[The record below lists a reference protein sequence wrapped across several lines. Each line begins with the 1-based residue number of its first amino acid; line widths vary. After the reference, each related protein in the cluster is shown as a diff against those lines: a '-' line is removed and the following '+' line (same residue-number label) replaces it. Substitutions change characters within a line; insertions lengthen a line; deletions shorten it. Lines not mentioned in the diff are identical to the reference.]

1 MKTLMRST
9 GDTASVTSA
18 QADIESV
25 LQTYETALNAS
36 DIDTVMTVFASDGV
50 FMAPNSPSMIGADSI
65 RAAYAGIFQTI
76 SFDTQLQIEE
86 IEPVATNW
94 AFVRTSS
101 VGFVTVHAIG
111 ARVADANHELFV
123 FQKGDDERWK
133 IARYCFSTT
142 NPLRQ

>member
-1 MKTLMRST
+1 
-9 GDTASVTSA
+9 
-18 QADIESV
+18 V

-65 RAAYAGIFQTI
+65 QAAYAGIFQK
-76 SFDTQLQIEE
+76 
-86 IEPVATNW
+86 VATNW

-101 VGFVTVHAIG
+101 VGFVIVHASG
-111 ARVADANHELFV
+111 ERVPDANHELFV
-123 FQKGDDERWK
+123 FQKGDDDRWK

-142 NPLRQ
+142 NPMRQ

>member
-1 MKTLMRST
+1 MKMLIKST
-9 GDTASVTSA
+9 
-18 QADIESV
+18 QADIERV

-36 DIDTVMTVFASDGV
+36 DIDTVMTVFAPDGV
-50 FMAPNSPSMIGADSI
+50 FMAPNSPSRIGADSI
-65 RAAYAGIFQTI
+65 HAAYAGIFQAIT
-76 SFDTQLQIEE
+76 FDTELQIEE
-86 IEPVATNW
+86 IEQVAANW

-111 ARVADANHELFV
+111 ERVPDANHELFV

-142 NPLRQ
+142 NPVRQ